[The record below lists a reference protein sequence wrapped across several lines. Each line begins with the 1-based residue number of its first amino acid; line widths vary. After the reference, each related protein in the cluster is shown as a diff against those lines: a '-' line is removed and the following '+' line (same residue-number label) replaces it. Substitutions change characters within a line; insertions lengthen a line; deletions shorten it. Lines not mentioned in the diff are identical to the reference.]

1 MTPEEEMEL
10 EKNKNIQ
17 AMLNDFLLE
26 KHQMDMNDF
35 LKNSGEREILGV
47 LTATHKLMLQQ
58 MVKNKFPNID
68 ELISQREDN
77 NEEQLLGFM
86 SIVEWEL
93 VEDLLN
99 AYIEEKEK
107 DVIPDVEYLV
117 ESHAKVA

>member
-58 MVKNKFPNID
+58 MVKNKFPNIN

-77 NEEQLLGFM
+77 NEGQLLGFM

-99 AYIEEKEK
+99 AYTEEK

-117 ESHAKVA
+117 ESHAKAA